1 MTIFLAILKV
11 IGWVVLILLLLVIAA
26 ACLVLFVPVRYQAD
40 VFSHGKTEA
49 KVRVSW
55 LLRMVRFYMTYSGQE
70 FSAKIYILFFPL
82 KLFGM
87 GKTEAEKE
95 AGADVRKSAEE
106 LTEDIENEKPSPE
119 TGKEAEQNEGRA
131 AKLIEKAAEK
141 SNADD
146 VVKSAERVKKAAG
159 SDKFGMIG
167 SIWGMLKNIKVT
179 IEKGKKLL
187 EDRRN
192 QAAVLHLKKELFYLL
207 KKIMPKRMKVKAVY
221 STGSP
226 DTTGE
231 ALGILA
237 LFPIGYKNRWNI
249 TPDFTADHFYIDGEA
264 RVGGRVFV
272 YQLAGVILRI
282 LLDKNCRRLYNKINA

>member
-11 IGWVVLILLLLVIAA
+11 IGWILLILLLLIIAA

-40 VFSHGKTEA
+40 VFSHGKTDA
-49 KVRVSW
+49 KVRVLW
-55 LLRMVRFYMTYSGQE
+55 LLRLVRFYMTYSGQE

-82 KLFGM
+82 KLGSM
-87 GKTEAEKE
+87 GKTEAKKE
-95 AGADVRKSAEE
+95 AGANVRKAAED
-106 LTEDIENEKPSPE
+106 LTEDIENERPSPE
-119 TGKEAEQNEGRA
+119 TGKEAEQNEGRT

-146 VVKSAERVKKAAG
+146 VVKSAERVEKAAG
-159 SDKFGMIG
+159 SDKSGMIA

-192 QAAVLHLKKELFYLL
+192 KEAVLHLKKELFYLL

-231 ALGILA
+231 VLGILA
-237 LFPIGYKNRWNI
+237 LFPIGYKKRWNI
-249 TPDFTADHFYIDGEA
+249 APDFTADHFYIDGEA
-264 RVGGRVFV
+264 GIRGCVFV

>member
-1 MTIFLAILKV
+1 MMIFLAILKV
-11 IGWVVLILLLLVIAA
+11 IGWILLILLLLIIAA

-40 VFSHGKTEA
+40 VFSHGKTDA

-55 LLRMVRFYMTYSGQE
+55 LLRLVRFYMTYSGQE

-82 KLFGM
+82 KLGSM
-87 GKTEAEKE
+87 GKTEAKKE
-95 AGADVRKSAEE
+95 AGANVRKAAED

-119 TGKEAEQNEGRA
+119 TGKEAEQNEGRT

-146 VVKSAERVKKAAG
+146 VVKSAERVEKAAG
-159 SDKFGMIG
+159 SDKSGMIA

-192 QAAVLHLKKELFYLL
+192 KEAVLHLKKELFYLL

-231 ALGILA
+231 VLGILA

-249 TPDFTADHFYIDGEA
+249 APDFTADHFYIDGEA
-264 RVGGRVFV
+264 GIRGCVFV